1 MTIVL
6 LAGMGLLVLVNGFF
20 VAAEFAFV
28 RANRGRLEL
37 LAATNRRA
45 ALALR
50 QLDDISHYL
59 ASCQFGITLAS
70 LGIGFLGEPAIA
82 SIAEPLLGSLV
93 SEAVAV
99 VIALMFAY
107 VISTAAHIT
116 VGEQVP
122 KMFAIANAETVARR
136 VAGPLEVFTRIFSP
150 AIAALDNVS
159 NAMLRRLGVSGS
171 AAAEHGAGSEDL
183 KQLIAES
190 LAAGG
195 LEREEAEMLSGVFR
209 LSELDARRVMTPLS
223 AVVSADAEDSVEL
236 ALDRCMDTG
245 HTRLLVLRDGRPV
258 GVVHVNDLARTLRRG
273 GGERLMDL
281 VRAAPMVPE
290 TRRLDDL
297 LADLQRDRASM
308 AVVVDEYGRTSGIVT
323 VEDIVEEVVGE
334 ITDETDAAAAA
345 IRTLPDGTLF
355 ARGHVPLD
363 DLADHGVRL
372 PPPSEGVVSIGGWVF
387 DRLGRLPGRGDVI
400 RTDEFEVVVD
410 TVRERRVESVRI
422 TRVTRA
428 SAATS

>member
-1 MTIVL
+1 VTIVL

-20 VAAEFAFV
+20 VAAEFALV
-28 RANRGRLEL
+28 RVNRGRLERTL
-37 LAATNRRA
+37 PQSRATTI
-45 ALALR
+45 ALR

-59 ASCQFGITLAS
+59 AACQFGITLAS

-82 SIAEPLLGSLV
+82 SIAEPLLGGVLSH
-93 SEAVAV
+93 AVAV
-99 VIALMFAY
+99 VVALMFAY
-107 VISTAAHIT
+107 VLSTAAHIT

-159 NAMLRRLGVSGS
+159 NAMLRRLGVSGNV
-171 AAAEHGAGSEDL
+171 AAEHGTSSEDL

-190 LAAGG
+190 VAAGG

-209 LSELDARRVMTPLS
+209 LSELDARRVMTPLP
-223 AVVSADAEDSVEL
+223 AVVSADAEDSVEA
-236 ALDRCMDTG
+236 ALDRCIDTG

-258 GVVHVNDLARTLRRG
+258 GVLHVNDLARTLRRG
-273 GGERLMDL
+273 GGETLIDL
-281 VRAAPMVPE
+281 VRPAPMVPE

-308 AVVVDEYGRTSGIVT
+308 AIVVDEYGRTSGIVT

-334 ITDETDAAAAA
+334 ITDETDAAVAA
-345 IRTLPDGTLF
+345 IRTLPDGALF
-355 ARGHVPLD
+355 VRGHAPLD
-363 DLADHGVRL
+363 DLADHDVRL
-372 PPPSEGVVSIGGWVF
+372 PSSPDGVVSVGGWVF
-387 DRLGRLPGRGDVI
+387 NRLGRLPHRGDVV
-400 RTDEFEVVVD
+400 RTDEFEIAVD

-422 TRVTRA
+422 TRLP
-428 SAATS
+428 SSDGATA

>member
-1 MTIVL
+1 M
-6 LAGMGLLVLVNGFF
+6 AALVLVNGFF

-28 RANRGRLEL
+28 RVNRGRLERM
-37 LAATNRRA
+37 AADSRGA
-45 ALALR
+45 GLALR
-50 QLDDISHYL
+50 QLGDISHYL

-82 SIAEPLLGSLV
+82 NLAEPVLGGVASHGV
-93 SEAVAV
+93 AVAV
-99 VIALMFAY
+99 ALLFAY

-122 KMFAIANAETVARR
+122 KMFAIANAENVARR
-136 VAGPLEVFTRIFSP
+136 VARPLELFTRVFSP
-150 AIAALDNVS
+150 AISALDRVS
-159 NAMLRRLGVSGS
+159 SAMLRPLGVSGNI
-171 AAAEHGAGSEDL
+171 AEDHPTSSEDL

-190 LAAGG
+190 LAGGG

-209 LSELDARRVMTPLS
+209 LSELDARRVMTPLP
-223 AVVSADAEDSVEL
+223 AVVHVDADESIEA
-236 ALDRCMDTG
+236 ALDRCIETG
-245 HTRLLVLRDGRPV
+245 HTRLPVLRSGRPS

-273 GGERLMDL
+273 ETKALMDL
-281 VRAAPMVPE
+281 VRAVPVVPE

-334 ITDETDAAAAA
+334 ITDETDAAVAA
-345 IRTLPDGTLF
+345 IRTLPDGALF

-363 DLADHGVRL
+363 DLADHDVRL
-372 PPPSEGVVSIGGWVF
+372 PSPSEGVVSVGGWVF
-387 DRLGRLPGRGDVI
+387 DRLGRLPHRGDVVT
-400 RTDEFEVVVD
+400 TDHFQIVVD

-422 TRVTRA
+422 TRRPA
-428 SAATS
+428 GAANP

>member
-6 LAGMGLLVLVNGFF
+6 LSGMGLLVLVNGFF

-37 LAATNRRA
+37 IAATNRRA

-82 SIAEPLLGSLV
+82 SIAEPLLGDLV

-99 VIALMFAY
+99 VIALLFAY

-136 VAGPLEVFTRIFSP
+136 VAGPLEVFTRVFSP

-159 NAMLRRLGVSGS
+159 NAMLRQLGVRGS
-171 AAAEHGAGSEDL
+171 AAAEHGTSSEDL

-190 LAAGG
+190 LAGGG

-209 LSELDARRVMTPLS
+209 LSELYARRVMTPLS
-223 AVVSADAEDSVEL
+223 AVVFADAEDSVEA
-236 ALDRCMDTG
+236 ALDRAIDTG
-245 HTRLLVLRDGRPV
+245 HTRLPVLRAGRPV

-273 GGERLMDL
+273 GGEGLM
-281 VRAAPMVPE
+281 RPRPSS
-290 TRRLDDL
+290 
-297 LADLQRDRASM
+297 ADGPRDPP
-308 AVVVDEYGRTSGIVT
+308 
-323 VEDIVEEVVGE
+323 VG
-334 ITDETDAAAAA
+334 
-345 IRTLPDGTLF
+345 
-355 ARGHVPLD
+355 
-363 DLADHGVRL
+363 
-372 PPPSEGVVSIGGWVF
+372 
-387 DRLGRLPGRGDVI
+387 
-400 RTDEFEVVVD
+400 
-410 TVRERRVESVRI
+410 
-422 TRVTRA
+422 
-428 SAATS
+428 

>member
-1 MTIVL
+1 VTAVL

-20 VAAEFAFV
+20 VAAEFALV
-28 RANRGRLEL
+28 RVNRGRLER
-37 LAATNRRA
+37 LAPGSRATTI
-45 ALALR
+45 ALR

-59 ASCQFGITLAS
+59 AACQFGITLAS

-82 SIAEPLLGSLV
+82 SLAEPLLGSV
-93 SEAVAV
+93 ASHAVAV
-99 VIALMFAY
+99 VVALLLAY

-116 VGEQVP
+116 LGEQVP

-136 VAGPLEVFTRIFSP
+136 VAWPLEIFTRVFSP

-159 NAMLRRLGVSGS
+159 NAMLRRLGVSGNV
-171 AAAEHGAGSEDL
+171 AAEHGTSSEDL

-195 LEREEAEMLSGVFR
+195 LKRDEAEMLSGVFR
-209 LSELDARRVMTPLS
+209 LSELEARRVMTPMP
-223 AVVSADAEDSVEL
+223 AVVSADVEESTEV
-236 ALDRCMDTG
+236 ALDRCVDTG
-245 HTRLLVLRDGRPV
+245 HTRLLVLRDVRPA

-273 GGERLMDL
+273 GRETLMDL
-281 VRAAPMVPE
+281 GRTAPVVPE

-334 ITDETDAAAAA
+334 IIDETDAAGTALRA
-345 IRTLPDGTLF
+345 LPDGALF
-355 ARGHVPLD
+355 ARGHVSLD
-363 DLADHGVRL
+363 DLADHDIRL
-372 PPPSEGVVSIGGWVF
+372 PSASEGVISVGGWIF
-387 DRLGRLPGRGDVI
+387 DRLGRLPRAGDVVS
-400 RTDEFEVVVD
+400 TDDFQIVVD

-422 TRVTRA
+422 SRRPA
-428 SAATS
+428 GPAPA